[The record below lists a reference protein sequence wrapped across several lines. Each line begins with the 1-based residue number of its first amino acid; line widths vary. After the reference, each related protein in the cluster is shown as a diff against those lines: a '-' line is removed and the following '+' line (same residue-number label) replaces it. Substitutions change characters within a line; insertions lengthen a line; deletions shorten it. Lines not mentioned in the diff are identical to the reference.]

1 MMDISNLQISLSGK
15 CPLTKIKVVLN
26 PTNMNTHPCMMLHS
40 GQNCNQ
46 RSPYSDAMAWLYI
59 GFTTAEI
66 ELSNRVLRID
76 LNMFVNAI
84 GGGLGLFMGFSL
96 INLMFMV
103 YDGVLTV
110 TGQNYMKARKIQQNT
125 VLHI

>member
-1 MMDISNLQISLSGK
+1 
-15 CPLTKIKVVLN
+15 
-26 PTNMNTHPCMMLHS
+26 MMLHP

-46 RSPYSDAMAWLYI
+46 RSPYSDPMAWLYI
-59 GFTTAEI
+59 GFTSAEI

-96 INLMFMV
+96 INLLFMV
-103 YDGVLTV
+103 YNSVV
-110 TGQNYMKARKIQQNT
+110 RVNKYMKTKKIQNDT
-125 VLHI
+125 VLQI

>member
-1 MMDISNLQISLSGK
+1 M
-15 CPLTKIKVVLN
+15 N

-40 GQNCNQ
+40 GLNCNQ
-46 RSPYSDAMAWLYI
+46 RLPYSDAMAWLYI
-59 GFTTAEI
+59 GFTKAEI

-76 LNMFVNAI
+76 INMFVNAI

-96 INLMFMV
+96 INLLFMI
-103 YDGVLTV
+103 YDGLLGVN
-110 TGQNYMKARKIQQNT
+110 NYMKTKKVQNDT